1 MGPTISELTLA
12 VITAALFAIIY
23 SLRVLT
29 ILERRIMSMELNIQR
44 MSLKILKEEDM
55 ILGKLSKK
63 STRKTTKKST
73 RKTKK
78 K

>member
-29 ILERRIMSMELNIQR
+29 IMERRIMSMELNIQR
-44 MSLKILKEEDM
+44 MSMKILKEEDE
-55 ILGKLSKK
+55 ILAKMGKKPKRKPAKK
-63 STRKTTKKST
+63 PAKRKK
-73 RKTKK
+73 
-78 K
+78 

>member
-29 ILERRIMSMELNIQR
+29 IMERRIMSMELNIQR
-44 MSLKILKEEDM
+44 MSMKILKEEDE
-55 ILGKLSKK
+55 ILAKIGKKPKRKPAKK
-63 STRKTTKKST
+63 TA
-73 RKTKK
+73 KK
-78 K
+78 KK

>member
-29 ILERRIMSMELNIQR
+29 IMERRIMSMELNIQR
-44 MSLKILKEEDM
+44 MSMKILKEEDE
-55 ILGKLSKK
+55 ILAKMGKKPKRKPAKK
-63 STRKTTKKST
+63 PA
-73 RKTKK
+73 KK
-78 K
+78 KK

>member
-29 ILERRIMSMELNIQR
+29 IMERRIMSMELNIQR
-44 MSLKILKEEDM
+44 MSTKILKEEDE
-55 ILGKLSKK
+55 ILAKMGKKPKRKPAKK
-63 STRKTTKKST
+63 PAKRKK
-73 RKTKK
+73 
-78 K
+78 

>member
-29 ILERRIMSMELNIQR
+29 IMERRIMSMELNIQR
-44 MSLKILKEEDM
+44 MSMKILKEEDM
-55 ILGKLSKK
+55 ILAKMGKKPKRKPAKK
-63 STRKTTKKST
+63 PA
-73 RKTKK
+73 KK
-78 K
+78 KK